1 MDEKFLYH
9 IWDAGHL
16 KTDLKT
22 ISGKPI
28 KIVYQ
33 GQFNTNRGPDFC
45 NVILQI
51 GDEAIKGNVEIH
63 LKTGDW
69 QAHSHDDDYHY
80 DSVILHVV
88 LKHNQ
93 AQDYTIRADGTPI
106 EILELD
112 KQLSEDI
119 QKLLAEHIPEQEAG
133 LNRYCELLSAIDND
147 SLIVTLGLYGKLRFH
162 SKVRRFN
169 AMLSISD
176 FDQLLYEGMMEAMGY
191 DKNKLNLIGLA
202 QSIPIAMIRKW
213 YLDGLKREELISI
226 FLCSSGLLSR
236 CGKLLPGDYIAELWR
251 IYELQHHYA
260 RRLATDWQLFRI
272 RPLSHPVY
280 RLIALLNLIYD
291 SLGTG
296 TLSYFLSV
304 IEAEC
309 SDHKQRL
316 KFFMQLFA
324 CPTEPK
330 MPRPG
335 KSLINTMLINIY
347 LPVLYLYYD
356 KHALYTQRDRILADW
371 MSADAFDDN
380 HITRFMSKH
389 INENQRS
396 KINTRASYQQGL
408 IELYHRH
415 CRYHL
420 CTECQKAWN
429 DLKNI

>member
-16 KTDLKT
+16 KSNLKT
-22 ISGKPI
+22 VSGKPVKVI
-28 KIVYQ
+28 YQ

-69 QAHSHDDDYHY
+69 LAHSHDDDYHY

-93 AQDYTIRADGTPI
+93 TQDYTISADGTPI

-119 QKLLAEHIPEQEAG
+119 QKLLAEHIPEQESG

-147 SLIVTLGLYGKLRFH
+147 ALFSTLGIYGKLRFH

-191 DKNKLNLIGLA
+191 DKNKLNLISLA
-202 QSIPIAMIRKW
+202 QGIPISLIRSW
-213 YLDGLKREELISI
+213 YAEGLSSEELKSI

-236 CGKLLPGDYIAELWR
+236 SHKLLPAENIEDLR
-251 IYELQHHYA
+251 QIYELQHHYA
-260 RRLATDWQLFRI
+260 RNLNTDWQLFRI

-280 RLIALLNLIYD
+280 RLIALLDLLYE
-291 SLGTG
+291 SLGSG
-296 TLSYFLSV
+296 TISFFLER
-304 IEAEC
+304 IEAT
-309 SDHKQRL
+309 SKDHKHRL
-316 KFFMQLFA
+316 RLFMDLFDNNA
-324 CPTEPK
+324 TPK
-330 MPRPG
+330 LPKPG

-347 LPVLYLYYD
+347 LPILYLYYE
-356 KHALYTQRDRILADW
+356 KHAQYGKRDAILADW
-371 MSADAFDDN
+371 LDADAYDEN

-389 INENQRS
+389 INENQRRKVNS
-396 KINTRASYQQGL
+396 RSAYQQGM

-420 CTECQKAWN
+420 CTECQRAWD